1 MKRLMYK
8 QKGISLVGLIFISM
22 LLIFVALLGM
32 KVTPSIIEYQT
43 TLSNIKATASDPA
56 LQGAG
61 VPQIRNAYL
70 RRIQVSGE
78 SEVKPEDLDV
88 SKDSGEVVIS
98 FAYSK
103 RIPLF
108 ANVSLMI
115 DYEGSSSGSAGK

>member
-1 MKRLMYK
+1 MKQLIYR
-8 QKGISLVGLIFISM
+8 QKGISLIGLIFVSM
-22 LLIFVALLGM
+22 LLIFVVVLGM
-32 KVTPSIIEYQT
+32 KVTPSVIEYYT
-43 TLSNIKATASDPA
+43 ALSNIKATAADST

-78 SEVKPEDLDV
+78 SEVKPEDLDI
-88 SKDSGEVVIS
+88 SKDGGEVVIS

-108 ANVSLMI
+108 ANVSLVI
-115 DYEGSSSGSAGK
+115 DYEGSSSGTAGK